1 MYFIGIDISKYK
13 HDCFIVSSEGEA
25 PFGVFSFENNKAGFE
40 MFLDKLNSLDIS
52 EEKRIGFEST
62 SHYSLNLKL
71 FLEKHNYTFMEFQ
84 PALISQYG
92 KALSLRKTKTDAI
105 DAQTI
110 ARWLMNVDYKPYPH
124 SFYHNYSLKS
134 LTRLRFSLIKQRNL
148 YLIKLTDILD
158 HTFPEFK
165 PFFNDSFGAT
175 ALHILEKYGNPT
187 KIANMRTTSY
197 DELRRLSRG
206 KFSMQKFLKLKELAK
221 DTVGESNYIFEL
233 ELSCVLRLYK
243 QIDAEIA
250 KLEQEITALTNELN
264 RPTTTIPGVGVLS
277 AAVILSEYGD
287 ISKFKS
293 PAQMLSFAGLE
304 PGYYQSGQSEHTGHM
319 VKRGSSHLRCAI
331 MNCCLPLIQ
340 FNMVFAEF
348 YAKKRSEGKPHRVA
362 LSHVAKKLIRVIY
375 TLETTNQPFD
385 ANKLR

>member
-105 DAQTI
+105 DSQTI

-165 PFFNDSFGAT
+165 PFFNDRFGVT

-187 KIANMRTTSY
+187 KIADMRTTSY
-197 DELRRLSRG
+197 DELRRVSRG

-221 DTVGESNYIFEL
+221 DTVGESNHIFEL

-243 QIDAEIA
+243 QIDDEIT

-264 RPTTTIPGVGVLS
+264 RPTVTIPGVGVLS

-287 ISKFKS
+287 VSKFKS

-304 PGYYQSGQSEHTGHM
+304 PGYYQSGLSEHTGHM

-348 YAKKRSEGKPHRVA
+348 YAKKRREGKPHRVA

-385 ANKLR
+385 ADKLR

>member
-84 PALISQYG
+84 PVLISQYG

-264 RPTTTIPGVGVLS
+264 RLTTTIPGVGVLS

-385 ANKLR
+385 ADKLR

>member
-13 HDCFIVSSEGEA
+13 HDCFIISSEGET

-40 MFLDKLNSLDIS
+40 LFLDKLNSLDSS

-105 DAQTI
+105 DSRTI

-165 PFFNDSFGAT
+165 PFFNDRFGVT

-197 DELRRLSRG
+197 DELRRISRG
-206 KFSMQKFLKLKELAK
+206 KFSMQKFIKLKELAK
-221 DTVGESNYIFEL
+221 DTVGESNHIFEL

-243 QIDAEIA
+243 QIDEEIT

-264 RPTTTIPGVGVLS
+264 RPTMTIPGVGVLS

-287 ISKFKS
+287 VSKFKS

-319 VKRGSSHLRCAI
+319 VKHGSSHLRYALL
-331 MNCCLPLIQ
+331 NCCLPLIK
-340 FNMVFAEF
+340 NEPTFADY
-348 YAKKRSEGKPHRVA
+348 YAKKRAEGKPHRVA
-362 LSHVAKKLIRVIY
+362 MTHVAKKLLRVIY
-375 TLETTNQPFD
+375 TLQTKNILYNAE
-385 ANKLR
+385 LVR

>member
-84 PALISQYG
+84 PVLISQYG

-385 ANKLR
+385 ADKLR

>member
-25 PFGVFSFENNKAGFE
+25 PFRVFSFENNKAGFE
-40 MFLDKLNSLDIS
+40 MFFDKLNSLDIS

-197 DELRRLSRG
+197 DELRRISRG

-385 ANKLR
+385 ADKLR

>member
-52 EEKRIGFEST
+52 EEKRIGLQTT

-250 KLEQEITALTNELN
+250 KLEQEITPLTNELN

>member
-84 PALISQYG
+84 PTLISQYG
-92 KALSLRKTKTDAI
+92 KALTLRKTKTDAI

-187 KIANMRTTSY
+187 KIASMRTTSY
-197 DELRRLSRG
+197 DELRRISRG

-221 DTVGESNYIFEL
+221 DTVGESNHIFEL
-233 ELSCVLRLYK
+233 ELSCILQLYK
-243 QIDAEIA
+243 QIDDEIA
-250 KLEQEITALTNELN
+250 KLEQEITTLTNELN
-264 RPTTTIPGVGVLS
+264 CPTTTIPGVGVLS

-319 VKRGSSHLRCAI
+319 VKHGSSHLRCAI

-385 ANKLR
+385 ADKLR

>member
-13 HDCFIVSSEGEA
+13 HDCFIISNEGET

-40 MFLDKLNSLDIS
+40 LFLDKLNSLDSS

-92 KALSLRKTKTDAI
+92 KALTLRKTKTDAI

-165 PFFNDSFGAT
+165 PFFNDRFGVT

-197 DELRRLSRG
+197 DELRRISRG
-206 KFSMQKFLKLKELAK
+206 KFSMQKFIKLKELAK
-221 DTVGESNYIFEL
+221 DTVGESNHIFEL

-243 QIDAEIA
+243 QIDEEIT

-264 RPTTTIPGVGVLS
+264 RPTMTIPGVGVLS

-287 ISKFKS
+287 VSKFKS

-348 YAKKRSEGKPHRVA
+348 YAKKRGEGKPHRVA

-385 ANKLR
+385 ADKLR

>member
-13 HDCFIVSSEGEA
+13 HDCFIVSSDGEA
-25 PFGVFSFENNKAGFE
+25 PFGVFSFENNKNGFQLL
-40 MFLDKLNSLDIS
+40 LDRLDSLDSS

-62 SHYSLNLKL
+62 SHYTLNLKL
-71 FLEKHNYTFMEFQ
+71 FLEKHHYTFMEFQ

-105 DAQTI
+105 DSQTI

-165 PFFNDSFGAT
+165 PFFNGRFGVT
-175 ALHILEKYGNPT
+175 ALHILEKYGNPS

-197 DELRRLSRG
+197 DELRRISHG

-221 DTVGESNYIFEL
+221 DTVGESNHIFEI

-243 QIDAEIA
+243 QIDD
-250 KLEQEITALTNELN
+250 EITMLEEEITVLTNELN

-385 ANKLR
+385 ADKLR

>member
-1 MYFIGIDISKYK
+1 MYFVGIDISKYK
-13 HDCFIVSSEGEA
+13 HDCFICTETGEVIEENLSFTNTNEG
-25 PFGVFSFENNKAGFE
+25 FTQLFNLLK
-40 MFLDKLNSLDIS
+40 SLDNSQEI
-52 EEKRIGFEST
+52 RIGFEAT
-62 SHYSLNLKL
+62 GHYGMNLKL

-165 PFFNDSFGAT
+165 PFFNDRFGVT

-197 DELRRLSRG
+197 DELRRISRG

-221 DTVGESNYIFEL
+221 DTVGESNHIFEL
-233 ELSCVLRLYK
+233 ELSCILRLYK
-243 QIDAEIA
+243 QIDDEIT
-250 KLEQEITALTNELN
+250 KLEEEITVLTNELN
-264 RPTTTIPGVGVLS
+264 RPTMTIPGVGVLS

-287 ISKFKS
+287 ATKFKS

-304 PGYYQSGQSEHTGHM
+304 PGYYQSGQSEHTAHM

-348 YAKKRSEGKPHRVA
+348 
-362 LSHVAKKLIRVIY
+362 
-375 TLETTNQPFD
+375 
-385 ANKLR
+385 